1 MVNLGGN
8 ILEELYRETSTT
20 SNERKVFAG
29 LALLCILALF
39 GYEISAYLDTGRVS
53 YLGFGIDLCLLCL
66 WVWRVSYGYTLVL
79 YKDLRLEV
87 ITHGLGLRRSY
98 FVDLTRTESFTQKY
112 VKSFF
117 RKTKIRHYI
126 HRYNSLDPNPQRLLV
141 FTEGKKN
148 KLAGLLFKSS
158 DQFIKVLRKQLPDKF
173 IQL

>member
-1 MVNLGGN
+1 M
-8 ILEELYRETSTT
+8 EELYRETSTT
-20 SNERKVFAG
+20 ANDRKIFAG
-29 LALLCILALF
+29 LALLAILALF
-39 GYEISAYLDTGRVS
+39 GYEVTGYMDTGRIN
-53 YLGFGIDLCLLCL
+53 YLGWGIDLCLLSL
-66 WVWRVSYGYTLVL
+66 WIWRVSYSYTLIL
-79 YKDLRLEV
+79 YKDMRLEV

-141 FTEGKKN
+141 FTEGKNN
-148 KLAGLLFKSS
+148 KFAGLLFKSS
-158 DQFIKVLRKQLPDKF
+158 DQFIKVLRKQLPDKY

>member
-1 MVNLGGN
+1 M
-8 ILEELYRETSTT
+8 EELYRETSTT
-20 SNERKVFAG
+20 ANERKIFAG
-29 LALLCILALF
+29 LALLAILALF
-39 GYEISAYLDTGRVS
+39 GYEFTS
-53 YLGFGIDLCLLCL
+53 YLESGKINYLGWGLDLCLLSL

-79 YKDLRLEV
+79 YKDMRLEV

-158 DQFIKVLRKQLPDKF
+158 DQFIKVLRKQMPEKF

>member
-1 MVNLGGN
+1 M
-8 ILEELYRETSTT
+8 EELYRETSTT
-20 SNERKVFAG
+20 ANERKIFAG
-29 LALLCILALF
+29 IALLVILGLF
-39 GYEISAYLDTGRVS
+39 GLEVDRYLDTGRID
-53 YLGFGIDLCLLCL
+53 YLGWGINLCLLCL
-66 WVWRVSYGYTLVL
+66 WVWRVSYGYTLIL

-87 ITHGLGLRRSY
+87 VTHGLGLRRSY

-141 FTEGKKN
+141 FTEGNKN

-158 DQFIKVLRKQLPDKF
+158 DQFIKVLRKQMPEKF

>member
-1 MVNLGGN
+1 M
-8 ILEELYRETSTT
+8 EELYRETSTT
-20 SNERKVFAG
+20 ANDRKVFAG
-29 LALLCILALF
+29 LALLAILALF
-39 GYEISAYLDTGRVS
+39 GYEVANYMDTGRIS
-53 YLGFGIDLCLLCL
+53 YLGWGINLCLLSL
-66 WVWRVSYGYTLVL
+66 WVWRISYSYTLVL
-79 YKDLRLEV
+79 YKDMRLEV

-141 FTEGKKN
+141 FTEGKNN
-148 KLAGLLFKSS
+148 KFAGLLFKSS
-158 DQFIKVLRKQLPDKF
+158 DQFIKVLRRQMPDKF

>member
-1 MVNLGGN
+1 M
-8 ILEELYRETSTT
+8 EELYRETSTT
-20 SNERKVFAG
+20 ANERKIFAG
-29 LALLCILALF
+29 LALLAILALF
-39 GYEISAYLDTGRVS
+39 GYEVTDYIDTGRIN
-53 YLGFGIDLCLLCL
+53 YLGWGIDLCLLCL

-79 YKDLRLEV
+79 YKDMRLEV

-112 VKSFF
+112 EKSFF

-126 HRYNSLDPNPQRLLV
+126 HRYNSLDPNQQRLLV
-141 FTEGKKN
+141 FTEGKNN

-158 DQFIKVLRKQLPDKF
+158 DQFIKLLRRLMPDKY